1 MQFGYDSDIRFQ
13 HLSLAIKGLLMR
25 FYFPIVIIDEDF
37 RSENTSGSGIR
48 ELASAIEKAGMDVVG
63 YTSYGD
69 LTSFAQQQS
78 RAAGFVLSI
87 DDEEL
92 AGSREEAHSVLEQL
106 RRFVEQIRHRNPDI
120 PIYLYGETRTA
131 RHIPNAIL
139 RELHGFIHMHED
151 TPDFVARHII
161 REAKSYLDS
170 LAPPFFRALTHYAQD
185 GSYSWHCPGHSGG
198 VAFLKSP
205 VGQMFHQFFGENMLR
220 ADVCNSVD
228 ELGQLLD
235 HTGPVAAS
243 ERNAARI
250 FNADHLFFV
259 TNGTSTSNKIVWNST
274 VAPGDIVVVDRNC
287 HKSILHAIMMTGAVP
302 VFLMPT
308 RNHYGIIGPI
318 PRSEFEPERI
328 REKMEANPFCKEIL
342 AKNPNIKPRVLTIT
356 QSTYD
361 GILYNVEEIK
371 TLLDGEIETL
381 HFDEAW
387 LPHAAFHDFY
397 GDYHAIGEG
406 RPRCEDSMVFA
417 TQSTHK
423 LLAGLS
429 QASQILIQDGEKT
442 QLDRHV
448 FNEAYL
454 MHTSTSPQYA
464 IIASCDVA
472 AAMMEEPG
480 GTALVEESL
489 AEALEFR
496 RAMRKVD
503 DEYGIDW
510 WFKVWGPDDLTDHG
524 LDERDAWML
533 RSEDSWHGFGDIEP
547 GFNLLDPIKATIL
560 TPGLNMKGQFAESGI
575 PAVVV
580 TKYLAEHGIVIEKTG
595 LYSFFIMFTIGITK
609 GRWNTMVT
617 ELQQFK
623 DDYDKNVPLWKIL
636 PQFVQSQPH
645 YERVGLRDLCD
656 QIHAVYKE
664 NDVARLTTEMYL
676 SDLVPAMKPADAFA
690 RMAHKEIERVPLDEL
705 AGRTTAVMV
714 APYPPGIPL
723 LIPGEVFNDTIISY
737 LRFAREFN
745 QRFPGF
751 ETYIHG
757 LVAEERHG
765 ETQYFV
771 DCVIE

>member
-1 MQFGYDSDIRFQ
+1 MKF
-13 HLSLAIKGLLMR
+13 H
-25 FYFPIVIIDEDF
+25 FPIIIIDEDF
-37 RSENTSGSGIR
+37 RSENASGLGIR
-48 ELASAIEKAGMDVVG
+48 ALAEAIEKEGMEVLGV
-63 YTSYGD
+63 TSYGD

-78 RAAGFVLSI
+78 RASAFILSV

-92 AGSREEAHSVLEQL
+92 LNDEEKTIAEL
-106 RRFVEQIRHRNPDI
+106 RGFVEEIRYKNADI
-120 PIYLYGETRTA
+120 PIFLHGETRTS
-131 RHIPNAIL
+131 RHIPNDIL
-139 RELHGFIHMHED
+139 RELHGFIHMYED
-151 TPDFVARHII
+151 TPEFIARNVV
-161 REAKSYLDS
+161 RESKAYLDS
-170 LAPPFFRALTHYAQD
+170 LPPPFFRALTHYAAD

-205 VGQMFHQFFGENMLR
+205 VGRMFHQFFGENMLR
-220 ADVCNSVD
+220 ADVCNAVE

-250 FNADHLFFV
+250 FNCDHLYFV
-259 TNGTSTSNKIVWNST
+259 TNGTSTSNKIVWHST

-287 HKSILHAIMMTGAVP
+287 HKSILHSIIMTGAIP

-308 RNHYGIIGPI
+308 RNNFGIIGPI
-318 PRSEFEPERI
+318 PKTEFSWESI
-328 REKMEANPFCKEIL
+328 QKKIAANPFITD
-342 AKNPNIKPRVLTIT
+342 KNAKPRVLTIT

-371 TLLDGEIETL
+371 EMLDGKIDTL

-397 GDYHAIGEG
+397 GDYHAIGAD
-406 RPRCEDSMVFA
+406 RPRCKESMVFS

-429 QASQILIQDGEKT
+429 QASQILVQDSDDRK
-442 QLDRHV
+442 LDRDV

-480 GTALVEESL
+480 GPALVEESI
-489 AEALEFR
+489 AEALDFR

-503 DEYGIDW
+503 EEWGADW
-510 WFKVWGPDDLTDHG
+510 WFKVWGPDDLSEEG
-524 LDERDAWML
+524 IEERESWML
-533 RSEDSWHGFGDIEP
+533 KPGERWHGFGQLAD
-547 GFNLLDPIKATIL
+547 GFNMLDPIKATII
-560 TPGLNMKGQFAESGI
+560 TPGLDVDGAFSEDIGI
-575 PAVVV
+575 PAAIV
-580 TKYLAEHGIVIEKTG
+580 TKYLAEHGVIVEKCG

-623 DDYDKNVPLWKIL
+623 DDYDKNQPLWKVL
-636 PQFVQSQPH
+636 PEFCQKHPR
-645 YERVGLRDLCD
+645 YERVGLRDLCQ
-656 QIHAVYKE
+656 QIHDVYKA

-676 SDLVPAMKPADAFA
+676 SDMVPAMRPADAFA
-690 RMAHKEIERVPLDEL
+690 KMAHREIERVNIDDLE
-705 AGRTTAVMV
+705 GRITAMLVT
-714 APYPPGIPL
+714 PYPPGIPL
-723 LIPGEVFNDTIISY
+723 LIPGEQFNKTIVNY
-737 LRFAREFN
+737 LQFAREFN
-745 QRFPGF
+745 ERFPGF
-751 ETYIHG
+751 ETDVHG
-757 LVAEERHG
+757 LVKG
-765 ETQYFV
+765 EQDGKTAYYV
-771 DCVIE
+771 DCVK

>member
-1 MQFGYDSDIRFQ
+1 
-13 HLSLAIKGLLMR
+13 MR
-25 FYFPIVIIDEDF
+25 FRFPVVIIDEDF
-37 RSENTSGSGIR
+37 RSENTSGLGIR
-48 ELASAIEKAGMDVVG
+48 ALAEAIEKEGLEVLGV
-63 YTSYGD
+63 TSYGD

-78 RAAGFVLSI
+78 RASVFILSI
-87 DDEEL
+87 DDEEF
-92 AGSREEAHSVLEQL
+92 SSEAAATKAIADL
-106 RRFVEQIRHRNPDI
+106 RSFVSEIRLRNADI
-120 PIYLYGETRTA
+120 PIFLHGETRTS
-131 RHIPNAIL
+131 RHIPNDVL
-139 RELHGFIHMHED
+139 RELHGFIHMFED
-151 TPDFVARHII
+151 TPEFIARNIK
-161 REAKSYLDS
+161 REAKAYLDS
-170 LAPPFFRALTHYAQD
+170 LPPPFFRALTHYAAD

-220 ADVCNSVD
+220 ADVCNAVE

-259 TNGTSTSNKIVWNST
+259 TNGTSTSNKIVWHST

-287 HKSILHAIMMTGAVP
+287 HKSILHAIIMTGAIP

-308 RNHYGIIGPI
+308 RNNYGIIGPI
-318 PRSEFEPERI
+318 PKSEFAW
-328 REKMEANPFCKEIL
+328 ANIQKKIAEHPFAADKT
-342 AKNPNIKPRVLTIT
+342 AKPRVLTIT

-371 TLLDGEIETL
+371 EMLDGHIDTL

-397 GDYHAIGEG
+397 GDYHAIGAD
-406 RPRCEDSMVFA
+406 RPRCKESMIFS

-429 QASQILIQDGEKT
+429 QASQILVQESEARK
-442 QLDRHV
+442 LDRDV

-472 AAMMEEPG
+472 AAMMEAPA
-480 GTALVEESL
+480 GTALVEESIM
-489 AEALEFR
+489 EALDFR

-503 DEYGIDW
+503 EEWGADW
-510 WFKVWGPDDLTDHG
+510 WFKVWGPTDLSEEG
-524 LDERDAWML
+524 IEERDAWML
-533 RSEDSWHGFGDIEP
+533 KPGERWHGFGQLAD
-547 GFNLLDPIKATIL
+547 GFNLLDPIKATVI
-560 TPGLNMKGQFAESGI
+560 TPGLDVDGDFADWGI
-575 PAVVV
+575 PAAIV
-580 TKYLAEHGIVIEKTG
+580 TKYLAEHGVIVEKCG

-623 DDYDKNVPLWKIL
+623 DDYDKNLPLWKVM
-636 PQFVQSQPH
+636 PDFVAKFPR
-645 YERVGLRDLCD
+645 YERTGLKDLCQ
-656 QIHAVYKE
+656 QIHDVYKA

-676 SDLVPAMKPADAFA
+676 SPMVPAMKPSDAFA
-690 RMAHKEIERVPLDEL
+690 KMAHREIERVGIDDLE
-705 AGRTTAVMV
+705 GRITAILLT
-714 APYPPGIPL
+714 PYPPGIPL
-723 LIPGEVFNDTIISY
+723 LIPGERFNTIIVRYLQFTRNFND
-737 LRFAREFN
+737 
-745 QRFPGF
+745 QFPGF
-751 ETYIHG
+751 ETDVHG
-757 LVAEERHG
+757 LVKERDNG
-765 ETQYFV
+765 SSRYYI
-771 DCVIE
+771 DCVA